1 MILTALISMEN
12 QALKEYQSDNE
23 DDNSISTSI
32 IRGYQNK
39 NNKKAIY
46 GEITRKSTI
55 TMKVS
60 DVQETTFH

>member
-1 MILTALISMEN
+1 MEN

-23 DDNSISTSI
+23 DDNSISASI

-39 NNKKAIY
+39 HNKKTIY

-55 TMKVS
+55 TMEVS
-60 DVQETTFH
+60 DVQETAFH